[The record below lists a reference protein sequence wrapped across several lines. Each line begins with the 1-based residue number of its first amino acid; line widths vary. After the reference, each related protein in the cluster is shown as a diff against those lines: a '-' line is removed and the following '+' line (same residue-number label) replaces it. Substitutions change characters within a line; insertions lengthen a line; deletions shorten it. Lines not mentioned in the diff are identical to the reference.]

1 MSKQLYQETF
11 AQVRSTQTISFDER
25 KPKTVRRHFPRKL
38 LLVAAVVSLVTA
50 VATATVVARWFSLQE
65 LALTDERTVQQPDGT
80 EVTAQVV
87 TGTISLQGFGQM
99 PEKLAVEE
107 WNRFLGSYDYDSVLE
122 ELGNAPTGFEE
133 QYGYYQVYTQEM
145 ADKLEEIVAK
155 YGLRLHTDMI
165 DDLYTDKALCD
176 QVGGNFLGDNRAY
189 STYLYED
196 GTFKFDGS
204 LSLPEYGKLEYQ
216 FLRCVYG
223 SFTDIVLNIGDVA
236 DYTQW
241 NYTTKSGTPVT
252 LALSPNKAL
261 VLVDL
266 ADSFVTINVLAGTET
281 PPSDVFSNGP
291 LSASALEQFADSF
304 NFSILTPVRP
314 ANPDLPRPAL
324 DEVLGT
330 PSAEDFLQTTGISE
344 ADAQQFFATF
354 FAYLENGDRE
364 AVAQLL
370 SYPAVVT
377 VQGETN
383 YVHTPEELLVFYDDI
398 FTVDLWESII
408 TNQYTKERADLTIEP
423 NGVLGVGGAIRFA
436 LQENQILIVSIEN
449 ALGNRFCQ
457 GIA

>member
-1 MSKQLYQETF
+1 M
-11 AQVRSTQTISFDER
+11 
-25 KPKTVRRHFPRKL
+25 
-38 LLVAAVVSLVTA
+38 
-50 VATATVVARWFSLQE
+50 
-65 LALTDERTVQQPDGT
+65 
-80 EVTAQVV
+80 
-87 TGTISLQGFGQM
+87 
-99 PEKLAVEE
+99 
-107 WNRFLGSYDYDSVLE
+107 
-122 ELGNAPTGFEE
+122 
-133 QYGYYQVYTQEM
+133 
-145 ADKLEEIVAK
+145 
-155 YGLRLHTDMI
+155 
-165 DDLYTDKALCD
+165 
-176 QVGGNFLGDNRAY
+176 
-189 STYLYED
+189 
-196 GTFKFDGS
+196 
-204 LSLPEYGKLEYQ
+204 
-216 FLRCVYG
+216 
-223 SFTDIVLNIGDVA
+223 
-236 DYTQW
+236 
-241 NYTTKSGTPVT
+241 T
-252 LALSPNKAL
+252 LALAPNKAL

-383 YVHTPEELLVFYDDI
+383 YVHTPEELLVLYDDI
-398 FTVDLWESII
+398 FTADLWESII

-423 NGVLGVGGAIRFA
+423 NGMLGAGGAIRFA

-449 ALGNRFCQ
+449 ACGNRFCQ